1 MVASAPGRAAP
12 SVAEHAL
19 PELEERILIDLS
31 DIIDRVEAATSML
44 AESEQAGARRVVAL
58 ARQLAMREREQG
70 APVATEEDPSLR
82 RELNQHFELLGR
94 RGARALP
101 AAALARALLADLGGT
116 RRDVEEALNDCN
128 QKLSMFGL

>member
-1 MVASAPGRAAP
+1 MAASAPGRAAP

-58 ARQLAMREREQG
+58 ARQLALREREQG
-70 APVATEEDPSLR
+70 TPVATEEDPSLR

-101 AAALARALLADLGGT
+101 AAALARALLAELRGT

>member
-1 MVASAPGRAAP
+1 M
-12 SVAEHAL
+12 
-19 PELEERILIDLS
+19 I
-31 DIIDRVEAATSML
+31 
-44 AESEQAGARRVVAL
+44 VVAVP
-58 ARQLAMREREQG
+58 REH
-70 APVATEEDPSLR
+70 VEDVR
-82 RELNQHFELLGR
+82 AVDVGR

>member
-1 MVASAPGRAAP
+1 M
-12 SVAEHAL
+12 
-19 PELEERILIDLS
+19 DLS

-58 ARQLAMREREQG
+58 ARELALRQREQG
-70 APVATEEDPSLR
+70 ALVASEEDPSLR
-82 RELNQHFELLGR
+82 KELNQHFELLGR

-101 AAALARALLADLGGT
+101 AAALARALLAELRGT

-128 QKLSMFGL
+128 QKLWMFGL